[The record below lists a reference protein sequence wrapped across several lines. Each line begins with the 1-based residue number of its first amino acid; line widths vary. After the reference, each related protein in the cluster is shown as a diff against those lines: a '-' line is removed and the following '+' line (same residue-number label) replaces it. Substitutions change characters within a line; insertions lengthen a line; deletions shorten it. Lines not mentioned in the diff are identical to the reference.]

1 MFLCLEINKLS
12 CNFEVPNNCQWAQ
25 DSSDDF
31 DWTRHQGG
39 TRSAYTGPTTDH
51 TKSAGECYIL
61 LAEVPPP
68 SLSLPSS
75 PLPSSLSPLY
85 MLFSINCSSIL
96 GLQLNARAGIV
107 LELFLRRVSSWL
119 NYRMAVHFDTSHLF

>member
-31 DWTRHQGG
+31 DWTRYQGG
-39 TRSAYTGPTTDH
+39 TPSQYTGPTTDH
-51 TKSAGECYIL
+51 TKRAGECYIL

-68 SLSLPSS
+68 SLLLPSS
-75 PLPSSLSPLY
+75 PLPSSLSPQSPTLY
-85 MLFSINCSSIL
+85 MLFSIDCSSIL
-96 GLQLNARAGIV
+96 GLQLIARAGIV
-107 LELFLRRVSSWL
+107 F
-119 NYRMAVHFDTSHLF
+119 

>member
-39 TRSAYTGPTTDH
+39 TPSPATGPNTDH
-51 TKSAGECYIL
+51 TKSASTFLYSVGTTTITFITIITTTIT
-61 LAEVPPP
+61 AIPPA
-68 SLSLPSS
+68 
-75 PLPSSLSPLY
+75 LY
-85 MLFSINCSSIL
+85 MLFSIDC
-96 GLQLNARAGIV
+96 
-107 LELFLRRVSSWL
+107 
-119 NYRMAVHFDTSHLF
+119 